1 MLLLLGMK
9 ILVLGMGNAL
19 AVWAA
24 VFLYSQH
31 EYRLLILLLVGI
43 LLIDLTFIPAKAY
56 PLRYI
61 LPGALFMLAMVVY
74 PLLHTVNIAFTN
86 YGTGHILNKEQVIE
100 QLQRRYYEPEDPMT
114 YSYQAFVNEKNQSF
128 ILLLEDDRGRL
139 YLGSGGQLEPID
151 LNDPRLQDTTLD
163 QQIDTIQNHTR
174 LEQREIFGR
183 LNDLEK
189 LVFQEGQEYQI
200 RMISFNQY
208 ARFLPRY
215 LYSEEEDTI
224 TDVREDILYH
234 SRAGAFRS
242 ESGEVLRPGY
252 VTHIGW
258 TNYSKLLS
266 DPRIL
271 NPFLRVFIWTFVWA
285 TLTVISTFFAGILLA
300 TILNDPHI
308 RFRTFY
314 RILLILPYAIPPF
327 ISSLV
332 WRGFFNTEFG
342 VINRMLGMVIPWL
355 EHPTFAKGALL
366 LLNLWLG
373 FPYMMLICLGALQ
386 SINQEM
392 YEAAVVD
399 GASTTQQFRFI
410 TFPLLLT
417 TIAPLLISSFAFN
430 FNNFNVVYLLTE
442 GRPPIAG
449 AGTPAGHTDILITY
463 TYRLAFESGR
473 GTDYGLAAAVTIVIF
488 LIIGIISWFNF
499 RFTGALEEVKENV

>member
-1 MLLLLGMK
+1 MLLLLIK
-9 ILVLGMGNAL
+9 ILVLGSLNAIS
-19 AVWAA
+19 VWVA

-31 EYRLLILLLVGI
+31 EYRLLALVLVGI
-43 LLIDLTFIPAKAY
+43 LFIDVTFIPQRAY

-61 LPGALFMLAMVVY
+61 LPGTLFMLAMVVY

-100 QLQRRYYEPEDPMT
+100 QLQRRYYEPDDPMT
-114 YSYQAFVNEKNQSF
+114 YSFKVYIDESEDFLILLTDDRGNVYLAFDGVLERIDREDPRLIDSSGDGEIDRINGYSLLAQRDLFSR
-128 ILLLEDDRGRL
+128 LHLLED
-139 YLGSGGQLEPID
+139 
-151 LNDPRLQDTTLD
+151 
-163 QQIDTIQNHTR
+163 
-174 LEQREIFGR
+174 
-183 LNDLEK
+183 
-189 LVFQEGQEYQI
+189 LVFQEEEYQV
-200 RMISFNQY
+200 RMISFNQF

-215 LYSEEEDTI
+215 HYDEEEDMI
-224 TDVREDILYH
+224 TDMRDGTLYFPID
-234 SRAGAFRS
+234 GAFRPQR
-242 ESGEVLRPGY
+242 GEALRPGY

-258 TNYSKLLS
+258 ENYRRLLQ

-271 NPFLRVFIWTFVWA
+271 NPFLRVFSWTFIWA
-285 TLTVISTFFAGILLA
+285 TLTVITTFLTGLLLA
-300 TILNDPHI
+300 IILNDPYI
-308 RFRTFY
+308 KLRVFY
-314 RILLILPYAIPPF
+314 RILLILPYAIPAF
-327 ISSLV
+327 ISSLI

-342 VINRMLGMVIPWL
+342 VINRMLGLAIPWL
-355 EHPTFAKGALL
+355 EHPTYAKVALL

-399 GASTTQQFRFI
+399 GASTGQQFRFI

-473 GTDYGLAAAVTIVIF
+473 GTDYGLAAAVTIMIF
-488 LIIGIISWFNF
+488 LIIGIISYFNF